1 MKKRS
6 TFAIL
11 IAAVLFIAGC
21 STPQSPVSQ
30 PDPAAMRQLTD
41 DLGRSVSVPAKIIR
55 AVSLAPNLTE
65 NVFAVGAGDRLVGV
79 TSFCNF
85 PEAAKSIAKI
95 GDTMNPNME
104 SIVALKPEVVLVS
117 TASQIEAFS
126 STLATS
132 GIAVFVTNPDSVD
145 AMFRNLEQLG
155 SLFGTTAKAEELVNG
170 LRNRLKK
177 LEARRSTMPADRVFV
192 QISKEPLFTIGKQS
206 FLTAALEKIGAISVT
221 KDVETAYPKLSKET
235 ALALKP
241 EVLIL
246 SESDDNREPNSAFA
260 ASPAIKDGNV
270 LKVNADLISRPGP
283 RLIDALE
290 QIEAELG
297 RIKFAREAKN

>member
-1 MKKRS
+1 MKNRIIF
-6 TFAIL
+6 TIL
-11 IAAVLFIAGC
+11 LAAVFAAAC
-21 STPQSPVSQ
+21 SAPQKQAKTSE
-30 PDPAAMRQLTD
+30 PAASRQMTD
-41 DLGRSVSVPAKIIR
+41 DMGRQITVPAKVTRI
-55 AVSLAPNLTE
+55 VSLAPNLTE

-79 TSFCNF
+79 TTFCNF

-104 SIVALKPEVVLVS
+104 SVVALNPEVVLVS

-126 STLATS
+126 STLAAN
-132 GIAVFVTNPDSVD
+132 GIAVFVTNPDSVEGL
-145 AMFRNLEQLG
+145 FRNLEQLG
-155 SLFGTTAKAEELVNG
+155 TLFGNTAKAEEEVNG

-177 LEARRSTMPADRVFV
+177 LEARRSTMPIDRVFV
-192 QISKEPLFTIGKQS
+192 QISREPLFTIGKQS

-241 EVLIL
+241 DVLIM
-246 SESDDNREPNSAFA
+246 SDSDDNREPNAAFA
-260 ASPAIKDGNV
+260 TSPAVKNGNII
-270 LKVNADLISRPGP
+270 KVNADLISRPGP

-290 QIEAELG
+290 LIEAELG
-297 RIKFAREAKN
+297 RFKFAREAKN

>member
-1 MKKRS
+1 MRDPVL
-6 TFAIL
+6 FAICFF
-11 IAAVLFIAGC
+11 AAFLAACTGTAERS
-21 STPQSPVSQ
+21 STPE
-30 PDPAAMRQLTD
+30 PAATRQIVD
-41 DLGRSVSVPAKIIR
+41 DLGRSVKVPAKITR

-79 TSFCNF
+79 TTFCNF
-85 PEAAKSIAKI
+85 PEAAKSVAKI

-104 SIVALKPEVVLVS
+104 TIVALKPDIVLVS

-126 STLATS
+126 STLEAN

-145 AMFRNLEQLG
+145 GLFRNLEQMG
-155 SLFGTTAKAEELVNG
+155 TLFGTTIKADEVVNG

-177 LEARRSTMPADRVFV
+177 LEARRSTMPSDRVFV

-206 FLTAALEKIGAISVT
+206 FLTAALEKIGAVSVT
-221 KDVETAYPKLSKET
+221 KDIETAYPKLSKET

-241 EVLIL
+241 DVLIM
-246 SESDDNREPNSAFA
+246 SESDDNREPNTAFA
-260 ASPAIKDGNV
+260 ASPAVNNGNII
-270 LKVNADLISRPGP
+270 KVNADLISRPGP

-290 QIEAELG
+290 LIEAELG

>member
-1 MKKRS
+1 MRNRLFLTILVFAAFITGCAVKPERS
-6 TFAIL
+6 
-11 IAAVLFIAGC
+11 G
-21 STPQSPVSQ
+21 PPE
-30 PDPAAMRQLTD
+30 PPAMRQVVD
-41 DLGRSVSVPAKIIR
+41 DLGKSVTVPTRITR

-79 TSFCNF
+79 TSFCNY

-95 GDTMNPNME
+95 GDTMNPNTE

-126 STLATS
+126 STLAAN

-155 SLFGTTAKAEELVNG
+155 SLFGTTAKADELVNG

-241 EVLIL
+241 DVLIL

>member
-1 MKKRS
+1 MRK
-6 TFAIL
+6 IL
-11 IAAVLFIAGC
+11 IAICFLTAILCVSCAEAPRPAD
-21 STPQSPVSQ
+21 TTKQPQ
-30 PDPAAMRQLTD
+30 MRQLTD
-41 DLGRSVSVPAKIIR
+41 DLGRTVAVPATITR

-65 NVFAVGAGDRLVGV
+65 NAFAVGAGDRLVGV
-79 TSFCNF
+79 TSFCNY

-104 SIVALKPEVVLVS
+104 SIVALKPEIVLVS

-126 STLATS
+126 STLSAN
-132 GIAVFVTNPDSVD
+132 GISVFVTNPDSVD
-145 AMFRNLEQLG
+145 SMFRNLEQLG
-155 SLFGTTAKAEELVNG
+155 SLFGTAAKADELINN

-192 QISKEPLFTIGKQS
+192 QISREPLFTIGKQS
-206 FLTAALEKIGAISVT
+206 FMTAALEKIGAISVT
-221 KDVETAYPKLSKET
+221 NDVETAYPKLSKET

-241 EVLIL
+241 DVLIM
-246 SESDDNREPNSAFA
+246 SESDDNREPNTAFA
-260 ASPAIKDGNV
+260 GSPAIRDGNV
-270 LKVNADLISRPGP
+270 IKVNADIISRPGP

-290 QIEAELG
+290 LIEAELG